1 MEKQSEFKVIVSDE
15 AAQML
20 IFHAAFLGMV
30 SESAAERLI
39 SSFERIVSSLDTM
52 SQRCPWLNAEE
63 VPKYTYRYILF
74 EKRYMAI
81 FRIFSNVV
89 LIGYVVD
96 CHQGYSWLFQ

>member
-1 MEKQSEFKVIVSDE
+1 MEKQNEFNVIVSEE

-20 IFHAAFLGMV
+20 ISHAAFLGMV

-39 SSFERIVSSLDTM
+39 SSFEKIVSSLDTM
-52 SQRCPWLNAEE
+52 PQRCPWLNAEG

-81 FRIFSNVV
+81 FKVFDNVV

-96 CHQGYSWLFQ
+96 CRQDYSWLFQ